1 MRRRIPP
8 VKHFPVT
15 VLITLMFGAMLL
27 FPKAV
32 FNGASE
38 GLLLWFQVVFPTL
51 FPFMLITN
59 LLMDSGGLAFI
70 SGIFRRPFRRIF
82 GVSGN
87 GSFAVLAGFLCG
99 YPMGAKVTADLLR
112 TGRITRAEGQYLLSF
127 CNNTSPVFIINF
139 IVWKT
144 LGEDQLLLPSLAVL
158 MGGPVLL
165 SFLFRRVYLEK
176 GKHFFPDFSAP
187 GNRSGRETDFSLL
200 DLCMMNSFESIVKV
214 GGYIILFS
222 VVLSLLS
229 ESGQHSPVFTALT
242 AVLEVTNG
250 ILIIDGLNLRLT
262 LSWPL
267 IMALTSFGGLCSVAQ
282 TQCMIQDTGLKI
294 SHYIIQKL
302 AAAGAASLLAVFYV
316 NFLQAAF

>member
-1 MRRRIPP
+1 M
-8 VKHFPVT
+8 KHFSST
-15 VLITLMFGAMLL
+15 FLILLIFAAMLL

-38 GLLLWFQVVFPTL
+38 GLLLWFQIVFPTL

-59 LLMDSGGLAFI
+59 LLMASGGI
-70 SGIFRRPFRRIF
+70 SFAAGILRRPFRRIF

-87 GSFAVLAGFLCG
+87 GSFGILAGFLCG

-112 TGRITRAEGQYLLSF
+112 TNRITREEGQYLLSF

-144 LGEDQLLLPSLAVL
+144 LGRDFLLFPSLVLLLIV
-158 MGGPVLL
+158 PVLL
-165 SFLFRRVYLEK
+165 SFPFRKFYLPKKSRVFQEVP
-176 GKHFFPDFSAP
+176 GPDRKTRNNLP
-187 GNRSGRETDFSLL
+187 FSLL
-200 DLCMMNSFESIVKV
+200 DSCMMNSFESIVKV

-222 VVLSLLS
+222 VAVALLAQ
-229 ESGQHSPVFTALT
+229 SGQSSPVFPALT

-250 ILIIDGLNLRLT
+250 ILIIDQSFPMLGI
-262 LSWPL
+262 SWPL
-267 IMALTSFGGLCSVAQ
+267 IMGLTSFGGFCSIAQ
-282 TQCMIQDTGLKI
+282 TQCMIQNTSLKI

-302 AAAGAASLLAVFYV
+302 TTAVAVSFLALIYINSV
-316 NFLQAAF
+316 QPPA

>member
-1 MRRRIPP
+1 M
-8 VKHFPVT
+8 KHFPVT

-176 GKHFFPDFSAP
+176 GKHFFPDFSAS

>member
-1 MRRRIPP
+1 M
-8 VKHFPVT
+8 KHFPVT

-70 SGIFRRPFRRIF
+70 SSIFRRPFRRIF

-165 SFLFRRVYLEK
+165 SFLFRRV
-176 GKHFFPDFSAP
+176 
-187 GNRSGRETDFSLL
+187 
-200 DLCMMNSFESIVKV
+200 
-214 GGYIILFS
+214 
-222 VVLSLLS
+222 
-229 ESGQHSPVFTALT
+229 
-242 AVLEVTNG
+242 
-250 ILIIDGLNLRLT
+250 
-262 LSWPL
+262 
-267 IMALTSFGGLCSVAQ
+267 
-282 TQCMIQDTGLKI
+282 
-294 SHYIIQKL
+294 
-302 AAAGAASLLAVFYV
+302 
-316 NFLQAAF
+316 

>member
-1 MRRRIPP
+1 
-8 VKHFPVT
+8 
-15 VLITLMFGAMLL
+15 MLL

-158 MGGPVLL
+158 IGGPVLL

-176 GKHFFPDFSAP
+176 GKHFFPEFSAL

>member
-1 MRRRIPP
+1 M
-8 VKHFPVT
+8 KHFSYT
-15 VLITLMFGAMLL
+15 ILITLMFGTMLL

-38 GLLLWFQVVFPTL
+38 GLLLWFQIVFPTL

-59 LLMDSGGLAFI
+59 LLMESGGLSII
-70 SGIFRRPFRRIF
+70 SRIFCRPFRRIF

-112 TGRITRAEGQYLLSF
+112 TGRISRKEGQYLLSF

-144 LGEDQLLLPSLAVL
+144 LGKDRLLLPSLVVL

-165 SFLFRRVYLEK
+165 SFIFRKFYLEK
-176 GKHFFPDFSAP
+176 GSRFFPEIAVSENSPGHRQDFSMVD
-187 GNRSGRETDFSLL
+187 N
-200 DLCMMNSFESIVKV
+200 CMMNSFESIVKV

-222 VVLSLLS
+222 VILSLLS
-229 ESGQHSPVFTALT
+229 ETGQHGSVFTALA

-250 ILIIDGLNLRLT
+250 ILIIDGLDIQRT
-262 LSWPL
+262 LSWTL
-267 IMALTSFGGLCSVAQ
+267 IMTLTSFGGLCSVAQ

-302 AAAGAASLLAVFYV
+302 AAAGAASLLAVFYI
-316 NFLQAAF
+316 NFL

>member
-1 MRRRIPP
+1 MR
-8 VKHFPVT
+8 HLSST
-15 VLITLMFGAMLL
+15 LLITLMFGAMLL
-27 FPKAV
+27 FPRAV

-59 LLMDSGGLAFI
+59 LLMASGGISFI
-70 SGIFRRPFRRIF
+70 AGMFRRPFRQIF

-112 TGRITRAEGQYLLSF
+112 SNRITREEGQYLLSF

-144 LGEDQLLLPSLAVL
+144 LGEDRLLFPSLAVL
-158 MGGPVLL
+158 LGVPVLL
-165 SFLFRRVYLEK
+165 SFVFRKIYLEK
-176 GKHFFPDFSAP
+176 GSRAFPELSSADKKTA
-187 GNRSGRETDFSLL
+187 GRPDFSLL
-200 DLCMMNSFESIVKV
+200 DSSMMNSFEAIVKV

-222 VVLSLLS
+222 VTLALLA
-229 ESGQHSPVFTALT
+229 ESGQNSPLFTVLK
-242 AVLEVTNG
+242 AVLEMTNG
-250 ILIIDGLNLRLT
+250 ILIIHRSFARIS

-267 IMALTSFGGLCSVAQ
+267 IIGLTSFGGLCAAAQ

-302 AAAGAASLLAVFYV
+302 AAGGAASLLAVLYMTCMPV
-316 NFLQAAF
+316 S